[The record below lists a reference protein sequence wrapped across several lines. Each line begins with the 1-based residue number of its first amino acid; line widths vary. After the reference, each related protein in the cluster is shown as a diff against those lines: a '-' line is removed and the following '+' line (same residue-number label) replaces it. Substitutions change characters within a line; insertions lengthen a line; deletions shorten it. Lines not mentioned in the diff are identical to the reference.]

1 MHEDPRPPDANPGAD
16 LTRTRDSTGDAAGS
30 IGPYRLLE
38 RLGEGGMGEVW
49 LAQQI
54 RPVRR
59 QVALK
64 VIKAGMD
71 TALVIARFEA
81 ERQAL
86 AVMDHSAIAKVFDAG
101 STAEGRPYFAMEY
114 VRGESLTAYCDSRR
128 LTIRDR
134 LELFVHICEGVQHAH
149 QKGVI
154 HRDLKPSN
162 VLVTVQDDHAVP
174 KIIDFGV
181 AKATSQSLTERTLF
195 TSLGGLV
202 GTLEY
207 MSPEQ
212 TGMGGVDIDTRTDVY
227 ALGVVLY
234 ELLTGVLPFDR
245 KIFQTRAIDDIQRT
259 IREVDPPRPST
270 RLSQQRGEASQ
281 AAAARRAEPLTL
293 AGTLKGDLD
302 WITMKALEKDRTR
315 RYGSV
320 SELAA
325 DVRRHIM
332 SEPVLARPATAAYR
346 AARFVRRHRFG
357 VAAAVAILV
366 LLLSSTIVMAVQ
378 ARRIAR
384 ERDRANGEAETAKQI
399 ASFLV
404 GLFDVA
410 KPSEVTANSI
420 TARQILDKG
429 ADRIRRDLQARS
441 ATRGTLLATMGD
453 VYNSVGLYESAQAL
467 LEESL
472 EDRSAVFGGRSA
484 EAADGLFRLA
494 GVLGR
499 RGKLADAER
508 YARSALDIRRELFG
522 MEHPDVASSLSQVGW
537 LVAAKGDYT
546 GAEVMLRDALRM
558 QRRLTPAPDIRTA
571 RTLTALASALFE
583 RGDFEEAERLFRE
596 AMELYVTL
604 LGSGHPEALGQAD
617 NVAST
622 MMMRGRYAEAE
633 ALYRTNMTD
642 TARTLGK
649 EHPDMTV
656 VWMNIGAA
664 QYLQKKYA
672 DAEVSYRQ
680 SLAIARKAFAGDHK
694 SIADVLMNL
703 GEAAS
708 AQGQHAAAEALL
720 LEAISMHRRLLG
732 SDHPQV
738 AIGLTFLAKTQ
749 LASGKVV
756 EGEATARQAV
766 KIAREKFGPQ
776 QPRTLEA
783 EGALG
788 AILVARKNWAEAEP
802 LLLRYRAAVEAKTGV
817 DGDLREVTQQ
827 IIGMYAGW
835 GKPSEAAKWQATL
848 AHQSPATR

>member
-1 MHEDPRPPDANPGAD
+1 MPDGPRSFDADPETD
-16 LTRTRDSTGDAAGS
+16 LTRTSGAAGNAAGS
-30 IGPYRLLE
+30 IGPYRLLG

-49 LAQQI
+49 LAEQV

-71 TALVIARFEA
+71 TAQVIARFEA

-86 AVMDHSAIAKVFDAG
+86 ALMDHPAIAKVFDAG

-114 VRGESLTAYCDSRR
+114 VRGKSLTAYCDSRR
-128 LTIRDR
+128 LSIRDR

-149 QKGVI
+149 QKGII

-162 VLVTVQDDHAVP
+162 VLVTVQDDHSVP

-181 AKATSQSLTERTLF
+181 AKATSHSLTERTLF
-195 TSLGGLV
+195 TSLSGFV

-245 KIFQTRAIDDIQRT
+245 QVFQTQAIEEIHRT

-270 RLSQQRGEASQ
+270 RLTQQRGAASQ
-281 AAAARRAEPLTL
+281 AAASRSAEPSTL

-325 DVRRHIM
+325 DIRRHM
-332 SEPVLARPATAAYR
+332 KSEPVLARPATAAYR
-346 AARFVRRHRFG
+346 AGRFVRRHRFG
-357 VAAAVAILV
+357 VAAAAAILL

-384 ERDRANGEAETAKQI
+384 ERDRANHEAETAKQI

-410 KPSEVTANSI
+410 RPSEATANSI

-429 ADRIRRDLQARS
+429 ADRIRRDMQARS
-441 ATRGTLLATMGD
+441 ASRGTLLATMGD
-453 VYNSVGLYESAQAL
+453 VYNSVGLYENAQAL
-467 LEESL
+467 LEESI

-494 GVLGR
+494 GVLWR

-508 YARSALDIRRELFG
+508 DARSALDIRRELLG
-522 MEHPDVASSLSQVGW
+522 TEHPDVASSLAQVGW
-537 LVAAKGDYT
+537 LVAAKGDYK
-546 GAEVMLRDALRM
+546 GGEGMLREALRM
-558 QRRLTPAPDIRTA
+558 QRRLSSPPDIRMAT
-571 RTLTALASALFE
+571 TLKGLAAVLFE
-583 RGDFEEAERLFRE
+583 KGDFEEAEQISRE
-596 AMELYVTL
+596 AMKLYSTL
-604 LGSGHPEALGQAD
+604 LGSGHPDALAQAD

-633 ALYRTNMTD
+633 AVYRANLTD
-642 TARTLGK
+642 TARTLGE
-649 EHPDMTV
+649 EHPQLSV
-656 VWMNIGAA
+656 VWLNIGAA
-664 QYLQKKYA
+664 QYFQKKYA

-694 SIADVLMNL
+694 DIADAIMNL
-703 GEAAS
+703 GEAVN
-708 AQGQHAAAEALL
+708 AQGRHAAAEALL
-720 LEAISMHRRLLG
+720 KEGIGMHRRLLG
-732 SDHPQV
+732 DDHPQL

-749 LASGKVV
+749 LASGKVA

-766 KIAREKFGPQ
+766 RIATEKFGPN
-776 QPRTLEA
+776 QPRTQEA

-788 AILVARKNWAEAEP
+788 AILVARRKWAEAEP
-802 LLLRYRAAVEAKTGV
+802 LLLRYRAALEAKTGA
-817 DGDLREVTQQ
+817 DGDLGQVTQQ
-827 IIGMYAGW
+827 IVDMYVAW
-835 GKPSEAAKWQATL
+835 NKPTLASEWQAKL
-848 AHQSPATR
+848 R